1 MSNIYTHPIITIALQ
16 ANAGTSGSK
25 GLNRARDT
33 DTNKEIRVP
42 PTGTGATTLT
52 DGTRLSEV

>member
-42 PTGTGATTLT
+42 TGTGVTTLT